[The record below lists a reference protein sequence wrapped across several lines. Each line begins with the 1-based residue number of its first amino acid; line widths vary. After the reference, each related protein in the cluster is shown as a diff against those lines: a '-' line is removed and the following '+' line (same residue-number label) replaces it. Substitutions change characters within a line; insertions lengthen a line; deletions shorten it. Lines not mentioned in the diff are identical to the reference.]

1 MAALLEVHRIAAFVT
16 VWPYCIR
23 VAAIEQGRAAEE
35 A

>member
-1 MAALLEVHRIAAFVT
+1 MAALLEVHHIAAVVT
-16 VWPYCIR
+16 VGPYYSR